1 MTRLRSTSAPPG
13 ATPPQT
19 RGSPPA
25 EPPEPVL
32 RNSPLCLSRAA
43 FSEKKMFF
51 RGSLL
56 FRFTFR
62 REFAIIMSTLKRY
75 APVAQLDRVTDSD
88 SVGRTFESCRAYH
101 KNTHPT
107 GVGIFIAR
115 YGSKFMPRRGK
126 SCRAFLY
133 RNVQIICFYCV
144 AQPDR
149 AFRKITQISK
159 LLCIIWLAAFLF
171 LSNAWV

>member
-1 MTRLRSTSAPPG
+1 
-13 ATPPQT
+13 
-19 RGSPPA
+19 
-25 EPPEPVL
+25 
-32 RNSPLCLSRAA
+32 
-43 FSEKKMFF
+43 MFF

-62 REFAIIMSTLKRY
+62 REFAIIVSTLKRY

-126 SCRAFLY
+126 SCRAYHRNPHPQPGWAFLLPGTMRSLSPGGRKRVECTKNDAKSYDFTSFLY
-133 RNVQIICFYCV
+133 DNVLIPYFCCI

-149 AFRKITQISK
+149 AFRKIAQISK